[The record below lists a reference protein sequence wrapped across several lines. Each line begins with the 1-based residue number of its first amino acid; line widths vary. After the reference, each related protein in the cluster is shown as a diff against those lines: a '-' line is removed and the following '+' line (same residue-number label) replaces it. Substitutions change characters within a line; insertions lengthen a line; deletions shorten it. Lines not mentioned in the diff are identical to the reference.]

1 MKKERDKKM
10 RKIADILE
18 DLTCV
23 IDSLID
29 SETEESKLNLIEDL
43 EQELYEYAILQENDF
58 L

>member
-1 MKKERDKKM
+1 M

>member
-43 EQELYEYAILQENDF
+43 EQELYEYAILQENNF